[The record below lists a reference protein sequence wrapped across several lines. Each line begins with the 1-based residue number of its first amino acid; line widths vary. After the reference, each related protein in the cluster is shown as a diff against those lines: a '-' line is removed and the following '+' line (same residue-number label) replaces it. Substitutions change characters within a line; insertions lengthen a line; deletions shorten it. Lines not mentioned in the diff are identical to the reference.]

1 MLSFMNKYP
10 SSSSQHQLRARA
22 VRAAQ
27 RCNKGSSEVLWV
39 RWCENIQL
47 NRFHDKNHLPGLKGA
62 AHLTDCSSKPK
73 LLTGQ
78 RKLCLFWPTF
88 SHGVAGLSDFL
99 LQKQYG
105 LFKGKKAKRGSVVS
119 YRYRLQTL
127 YQLCG
132 GRAQARDKLR
142 QRVRW
147 WSGHWSPDAELML
160 IITLTITITLLGLW
174 KHCTSLTWPGHGS
187 LELAPPKYQTAV
199 ITGAWLV
206 SSLHWYWQR
215 CKNN

>member
-1 MLSFMNKYP
+1 MLNHPTDKMIQMCNALDSDIEEFHWSSERALSCVDIISYNRSWWMLSFLNKYP

-105 LFKGKKAKRGSVVS
+105 LFKGNKA
-119 YRYRLQTL
+119 RL
-127 YQLCG
+127 G
-132 GRAQARDKLR
+132 G
-142 QRVRW
+142 
-147 WSGHWSPDAELML
+147 
-160 IITLTITITLLGLW
+160 
-174 KHCTSLTWPGHGS
+174 
-187 LELAPPKYQTAV
+187 
-199 ITGAWLV
+199 
-206 SSLHWYWQR
+206 
-215 CKNN
+215 

>member
-88 SHGVAGLSDFL
+88 SHGVAGSVIFCCKSNMVYLRTT
-99 LQKQYG
+99 
-105 LFKGKKAKRGSVVS
+105 KRGSVVS
-119 YRYRLQTL
+119 YRYRFQTL

-132 GRAQARDKLR
+132 GRAQSRDKLR
-142 QRVRW
+142 QWVRW
-147 WSGHWSPDAELML
+147 WLGHQL
-160 IITLTITITLLGLW
+160 
-174 KHCTSLTWPGHGS
+174 
-187 LELAPPKYQTAV
+187 Q
-199 ITGAWLV
+199 
-206 SSLHWYWQR
+206 
-215 CKNN
+215 N

>member
-1 MLSFMNKYP
+1 MLSFLNKYP

-105 LFKGKKAKRGSVVS
+105 LFKAKKAKRGSVVS
-119 YRYRLQTL
+119 YRYRFQTL

-147 WSGHWSPDAELML
+147 WSLVTRCRTDAAHHHPHHHHHTARIVETLYQPHLTRPRQPRAGATQVSDSSNNITDAWSPL
-160 IITLTITITLLGLW
+160 
-174 KHCTSLTWPGHGS
+174 
-187 LELAPPKYQTAV
+187 Y
-199 ITGAWLV
+199 
-206 SSLHWYWQR
+206 WYWQR

>member
-1 MLSFMNKYP
+1 MLSFLNKYP
-10 SSSSQHQLRARA
+10 LSLHFNISWGPP
-22 VRAAQ
+22 RAAQ

-39 RWCENIQL
+39 RWCENIEL

-88 SHGVAGLSDFL
+88 SHGVPGLSDFL

-105 LFKGKKAKRGSVVS
+105 LFRANKALVS

-127 YQLCG
+127 YPVMRRPSTNLGQIEAAG
-132 GRAQARDKLR
+132 VMMAT
-142 QRVRW
+142 
-147 WSGHWSPDAELML
+147 GHQM
-160 IITLTITITLLGLW
+160 
-174 KHCTSLTWPGHGS
+174 
-187 LELAPPKYQTAV
+187 Q
-199 ITGAWLV
+199 
-206 SSLHWYWQR
+206 
-215 CKNN
+215 N